1 MQHYF
6 SPVIL
11 ILVACSICAAQSS
24 TGQVDNPTTKNIE
37 RSFRPK
43 LLLQDALKI
52 ADDYIRDQH
61 IDVSHYWL
69 YQAKFI
75 VYGEKGKGQPA
86 WHIWWMSDPPS
97 LGDYVTIVV
106 FMDGK
111 AIRTP
116 SM

>member
-52 ADDYIRDQH
+52 ADDYTRDQH
-61 IDVSHYWL
+61 IDVSHYCCIKRNSL
-69 YQAKFI
+69 STAK
-75 VYGEKGKGQPA
+75 
-86 WHIWWMSDPPS
+86 
-97 LGDYVTIVV
+97 
-106 FMDGK
+106 
-111 AIRTP
+111 RTRASP
-116 SM
+116 RGTSGG

>member
-1 MQHYF
+1 
-6 SPVIL
+6 L
-11 ILVACSICAAQSS
+11 
-24 TGQVDNPTTKNIE
+24 
-37 RSFRPK
+37 
-43 LLLQDALKI
+43 
-52 ADDYIRDQH
+52 
-61 IDVSHYWL
+61 L

-75 VYGEKGKGQPA
+75 VYGEKDKGQPA